1 MGGAN
6 VVIKNGVLDMMKLS
20 KGRVKKWLKDGV
32 KPSDNAR
39 EKAALG
45 KLHKGLVSFIKD
57 TDGI

>member
-6 VVIKNGVLDMMKLS
+6 TIIKNGVLDMMKLS

-32 KPSDNAR
+32 DQGDDAR
-39 EKAALG
+39 EKGALG
-45 KLHKGLVSFIKD
+45 KLHGSLVKFIRD